1 MQSKKISIIIPVY
14 NTVNYL
20 ERCLDSVVSQTYRN
34 MEIICVDD
42 GSTDGS
48 ERIVDEFAARD
59 NRVIA
64 IHQDNGGESN
74 ARNTGL
80 KIAGGDYIGF
90 MDCDD
95 WIDPDMY
102 ETLAKALEDADADM
116 AIAGFYR
123 EFEEDGR
130 RITVQNEKPVA
141 PKAFDGQMLLRYLY
155 ERDAYR
161 TFAYIW
167 DKLYKREVIYDGA
180 GEPLL
185 FDESMKLGGDVLYLA
200 QCALNTK
207 RAVYVDR
214 TFYHYLQRIDSGC
227 HVPDLARKQDNI
239 RAYRIV
245 QKKFGE
251 HHVEP
256 LVMDFIKRILVYHSS
271 YMAELA
277 YELKDEDVLKEAQA
291 LMREYEKE
299 YRRLNADKTEWI
311 KRFEEILQFEINMDK

>member
-1 MQSKKISIIIPVY
+1 MQDKRVSLIIPVY
-14 NTVNYL
+14 NTENYL
-20 ERCLDSVVSQTYRN
+20 ERCLKSAVSQTYQN
-34 MEIICVDD
+34 MEIICIDD
-42 GSTDGS
+42 GSTDNSGQ
-48 ERIVDEFAARD
+48 IVDEFAARD

-64 IHQDNGGESN
+64 IHQTNKGESN

-80 KIAGGDYIGF
+80 RVATGDYIGF

-95 WIDPDMY
+95 WIEPDMY
-102 ETLAKALEDADADM
+102 ESLAKALEEEDADM

-123 EFEEDGR
+123 EFEDSGKQ
-130 RITVQNEKPVA
+130 RIAVQNEKAVE
-141 PKAFDGQMLLRYLY
+141 PKVFDGKQLLRYLY

-161 TFAYIW
+161 AFAYIW
-167 DKLYKREVIYDGA
+167 DKLYKREVIYSCL
-180 GEPLL
+180 GEPIL

-200 QCALNTK
+200 QCALHTK

-214 TFYHYLQRIDSGC
+214 TFYHYLQRDASGC
-227 HVPDLARKQDNI
+227 HVPDLSRKQDNI

-245 QKKFGE
+245 QQKFRE

-256 LVMDFIKRILVYHSS
+256 LVMDYIKRILVYHSS

-277 YELKDEDVLKEAQA
+277 YELKDKSVLEEAQA

-311 KRFEEILQFEINMDK
+311 KRFEKILQYKV

>member
-1 MQSKKISIIIPVY
+1 MLNKKVSIIIPVY

-20 ERCLDSVVSQTYRN
+20 ERCLQSAVSQTYRN
-34 MEIICVDD
+34 LEIICVDD

-48 ERIVDEFAARD
+48 GRIVDEFAAKDDRII
-59 NRVIA
+59 V
-64 IHQDNGGESN
+64 IHQINQGESN
-74 ARNTGL
+74 ARNSGL
-80 KIAGGDYIGF
+80 RIASGDYIGF

-95 WIDPDMY
+95 WIEPDMY
-102 ETLAKALEDADADM
+102 EALVKALEDEEADM

-123 EFEEDGR
+123 EFEEVNKP
-130 RITVQNEKPVA
+130 RITVRNEKKVEPE
-141 PKAFDGQMLLRYLY
+141 AFDGKQLLRYLY

-167 DKLYKREVIYDGA
+167 DKLYKREVIYGGSED
-180 GEPLL
+180 LIL

-214 TFYHYLQRIDSGC
+214 TFYHYLQRDSSGC
-227 HVPDLARKQDNI
+227 HVPDLTRKRDNI

-245 QKKFGE
+245 QKKFEE
-251 HHVEP
+251 HNVEP
-256 LVMDFIKRILVYHSS
+256 LVMDFIKRILVYHST

-277 YELKDEDVLKEAQA
+277 YELKDKSVLEEAQA

-299 YRRLNADKTEWI
+299 YRRLNADKAEWI
-311 KRFEEILQFEINMDK
+311 KRFEEILKYQIS